1 MTPPAGPRRTGALGA
16 RGSLAPAAGA
26 DGDVVVCYEAIYRRA
41 EAAAGERR
49 LLLAVLED
57 GIRTL
62 LKHARAERGHACTL
76 RREAVT
82 WIRTDARDDVFAFER
97 ICEALGI
104 DAGRLRARILARAA
118 GDPRHPAH

>member
-1 MTPPAGPRRTGALGA
+1 M
-16 RGSLAPAAGA
+16 
-26 DGDVVVCYEAIYRRA
+26 VVRYEAVYRRA

-62 LKHARAERGHACTL
+62 LKYAHAEHGRARTL
-76 RREAVT
+76 RREAFA
-82 WIRTDARDDVFAFER
+82 WIRDEARDDVFAFER

-104 DAGRLRARILARAA
+104 DAARLRGRILGQAGGHDAGRLAY
-118 GDPRHPAH
+118 

>member
-1 MTPPAGPRRTGALGA
+1 M
-16 RGSLAPAAGA
+16 
-26 DGDVVVCYEAIYRRA
+26 VVRYEAIYRRA

-57 GIRTL
+57 GVRTL
-62 LKHARAERGHACTL
+62 LKYAHAEHGRARTL

-104 DAGRLRARILARAA
+104 DAGRLRARILARADD
-118 GDPRHPAH
+118 DPRRPAH